1 MHDVSEKLC
10 PLREIIGGFRFSA
23 NRFVFLVQGSAG
35 RSELIELAEQ
45 IRGRLEEGLDPI
57 GHHIEVGIGTGSHRE
72 PVDVA
77 AAVQHLETSRGAPSY
92 AFFDVEMEAR
102 LRREEIIAQDLRRFM
117 ANPSLGTV
125 HLHYQPKVA
134 AASQE
139 VVGFEALS
147 RLSSPSLGLISPG
160 EFIPIA
166 ERQGLIVPLG
176 YWVRLNARDH
186 TDLHVGVNISVL
198 QLLQAGFV
206 QQAGEIIEAAGIEPS
221 QLQLE
226 ITESLQ
232 QALGGGRSL
241 G

>member
-1 MHDVSEKLC
+1 
-10 PLREIIGGFRFSA
+10 
-23 NRFVFLVQGSAG
+23 
-35 RSELIELAEQ
+35 
-45 IRGRLEEGLDPI
+45 
-57 GHHIEVGIGTGSHRE
+57 
-72 PVDVA
+72 
-77 AAVQHLETSRGAPSY
+77 
-92 AFFDVEMEAR
+92 MEAR

-139 VVGFEALS
+139 VVGFEPLS
-147 RLSSPSLGLISPG
+147 RLNSPSLGLISPR

-166 ERQGLIVPLG
+166 ERQGLSVPLG

-206 QQAGEIIEAAGIEPS
+206 QQAGEIIAAGIEPS

-226 ITESLQ
+226 ITKSLQ
-232 QALGGGRSL
+232 QALVEEEALAKLAS
-241 G
+241 